1 MVPHEERRSD
11 ASDGDESAEQTIVL
25 DDGGLLDEADL
36 FEEAALRDW
45 MERYSAT
52 GAGGRM
58 NGRGAARCTTA
69 DRRAPNGPWPR
80 SRC

>member
-1 MVPHEERRSD
+1 MDSLTVPHEERRSD
-11 ASDGDESAEQTIVL
+11 ASDGDDESAEQTIVL

-52 GAGGRM
+52 
-58 NGRGAARCTTA
+58 
-69 DRRAPNGPWPR
+69 
-80 SRC
+80 